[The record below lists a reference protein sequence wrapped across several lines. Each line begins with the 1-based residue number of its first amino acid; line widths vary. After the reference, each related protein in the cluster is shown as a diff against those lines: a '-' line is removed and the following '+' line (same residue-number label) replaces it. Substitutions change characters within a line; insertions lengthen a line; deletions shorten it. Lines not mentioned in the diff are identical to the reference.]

1 VGSIPVTGQLSTTF
15 ITTIDCDIK
24 RMKQMYE
31 AGMAM
36 PMQIGTIPYP
46 LLAWL
51 NLWCN
56 WRFLWLGGRPD

>member
-46 LLAWL
+46 LLAWS

-56 WRFLWLGGRPD
+56 